1 MGITPTVAAIIA
13 ASSAAV
19 SAGASIYS
27 ASKTASATKKAST
40 AAQKQN
46 EMAMAAQQRETKRAE
61 QRAPNTAALLAM
73 AGQQGGTN
81 ASTISTGPSG
91 MDMNNIALGGVP
103 LGGKRSLLGG

>member
-1 MGITPTVAAIIA
+1 MGITAAI
-13 ASSAAV
+13 AAV
-19 SAGASIYS
+19 ASAGASVYS
-27 ASKTASATKKAST
+27 SVQGAKATKKAST

-81 ASTISTGPSG
+81 ASTISAGPSG
-91 MDMNNIALGGVP
+91 MDINNIALGGVP
-103 LGGKRSLLGG
+103 LGGKRTMLGG